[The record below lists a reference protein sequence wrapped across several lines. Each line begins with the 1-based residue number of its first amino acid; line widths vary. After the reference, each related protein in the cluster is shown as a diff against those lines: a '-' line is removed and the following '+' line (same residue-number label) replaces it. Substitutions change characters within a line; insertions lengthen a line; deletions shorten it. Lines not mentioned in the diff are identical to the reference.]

1 MQSGKISVQS
11 DNIFPIIKKF
21 LYSEQEI
28 FLRELVSNAVDA
40 TSKLKVLSNRG
51 EVKGELDNLTIEI
64 IPNKENKTLTIKDR
78 GLGMDAEEVDK
89 YLNQVAFSSAQEFLD
104 KFKDEL
110 SIIGHFGLGFY
121 SVFMVSEKVEVVTKS
136 YKENS
141 QAVKWTCIGD
151 TNYTIEDSDKTER
164 GTEIIIHL
172 NEDALDYTENYKL
185 EELLKKFCKFLPIP
199 IQLGTKKEKVK
210 EGDVEIEKEVPN
222 IINNT
227 DPLWKKAPS
236 EITEEQYKS
245 FYQELYPFSPEPL
258 FWIHL
263 NIDYPFNLTGI
274 LYFPK
279 IKNQFEI
286 QKNKIHLYSNQ
297 VFVTDDVKEIVPEF
311 LMLLNGIIDSPDIPL
326 NVSRS
331 YLQSDSNVRKITS
344 YITKKVAEKLNDL
357 FKNNREDYE
366 QKWDDIGTFIKYGI
380 ISDSKFE
387 EKAIGFALL
396 KNTDNKYHTVEEYK
410 EQVKAL
416 QTDKTDKITALY
428 TQDVQQQ
435 YSLIQQCKERSY
447 QVLVFDNVID
457 NHFIQHLEYKAD
469 LKFKRIDSDT
479 IDLLIEK
486 DEKNESVLSE
496 KDQNTIKELFVKLAN
511 NKSTDIQVKALSPSD
526 DPIQIIRPE
535 FMRRMGEM
543 QHMMTMMKGD
553 GNDLFKDSYS
563 IVINSNNPI
572 IVKKLNEQKNKAEK
586 SEMANY
592 LLQLAL
598 LNQNMLKGEELSTFI
613 KKSMEKI

>member
-1 MQSGKISVQS
+1 M
-11 DNIFPIIKKF
+11 
-21 LYSEQEI
+21 
-28 FLRELVSNAVDA
+28 
-40 TSKLKVLSNRG
+40 
-51 EVKGELDNLTIEI
+51 
-64 IPNKENKTLTIKDR
+64 
-78 GLGMDAEEVDK
+78 
-89 YLNQVAFSSAQEFLD
+89 
-104 KFKDEL
+104 
-110 SIIGHFGLGFY
+110 
-121 SVFMVSEKVEVVTKS
+121 
-136 YKENS
+136 
-141 QAVKWTCIGD
+141 
-151 TNYTIEDSDKTER
+151 
-164 GTEIIIHL
+164 
-172 NEDALDYTENYKL
+172 
-185 EELLKKFCKFLPIP
+185 
-199 IQLGTKKEKVK
+199 
-210 EGDVEIEKEVPN
+210 
-222 IINNT
+222 
-227 DPLWKKAPS
+227 
-236 EITEEQYKS
+236 
-245 FYQELYPFSPEPL
+245 
-258 FWIHL
+258 
-263 NIDYPFNLTGI
+263 
-274 LYFPK
+274 
-279 IKNQFEI
+279 
-286 QKNKIHLYSNQ
+286 
-297 VFVTDDVKEIVPEF
+297 
-311 LMLLNGIIDSPDIPL
+311 LNGIIDSPDIPL

-366 QKWDDIGTFIKYGI
+366 LKWDDIGTFIKYGI

-387 EKAIGFALL
+387 DKAMGFALL
-396 KNTDNKYHTVEEYK
+396 KNTDKKYYTVEEYK

-496 KDQNTIKELFVKLAN
+496 KDQNTIKDLFVKLAN